1 MTFRLVLVGPPG
13 SGKGTQATI
22 LSERLG
28 IPAISSGAI
37 FRAEIATGSEVGQIA
52 ASFID
57 DGNLVPDDVTNVI
70 VSHRL
75 SQPDAQQGFLLD
87 GYPRNPDQV
96 SKLDE
101 MLAEYGHRLDAV
113 IELTIPDEEIMDRLL
128 HRAEVE
134 HRADDTRDVIQHR
147 IEVYHSTTQPLID
160 LYEERGIL
168 VRVDGVGTIDEV
180 LERLV
185 SDVRGFLGR

>member
-70 VSHRL
+70 VRHRL
-75 SQPDAQQGFLLD
+75 SQPDVEHGFLLD

-101 MLAEYGHRLDAV
+101 MLAEYGHKLDAV

-147 IEVYHSTTQPLID
+147 IEVYHHTTQPLID
-160 LYEERGIL
+160 LYMERGIL
-168 VRVDGVGTIDEV
+168 VKVDGVGTIDEV

-185 SDVRGFLGR
+185 SEVRGFLGR

>member
-128 HRAEVE
+128 HRAEIE